1 MFGEKEM
8 EGCIKTLIVILFE
21 LARLILE
28 DIRLKLLGL
37 KVGQQ
42 GLDKKV
48 RDIPLLDGFCQSQ
61 NLRVRLD

>member
-1 MFGEKEM
+1 M